1 MKTKY
6 LGFMQKDINRVFPA
20 KKDLDLLALY
30 TEASSFN
37 R

>member
-1 MKTKY
+1 MKTKH
-6 LGFMQKDINRVFPA
+6 LGLMQKDINTVFPA
-20 KKDLDLLALY
+20 KKDLDLLELY